1 MALHRPIFY
10 AALLLAVPSAGFGAA
25 EAAGLFSPDR
35 EAAPPRPATR
45 DLRVEAPGF
54 KGGLR
59 RGAPAAERALPPL
72 ELRSRMAEVD
82 LGRLEAARLDAERRR
97 PHRLNLNLFADAEFD
112 AVFERSAATA
122 SGYTLTGRLTDEP
135 MSMVALAVNGDWV
148 AGTVWSPHGRYAV
161 RPLGGGVAEV
171 RQLDPSAL
179 GRCGVGDES
188 AEGPTGGRPPPE
200 AGPRSG
206 AALPKSA
213 PLSESFPEDDGSLID
228 LLVVYP
234 SFARRSAGGHLAMR
248 ALIDSD
254 VALANE
260 MYRAS
265 GATQRLNLVSAVE
278 LPRRPG
284 EGADRIMPDFLD
296 RLVDG
301 SDGHM
306 DEAHALR
313 EAYAAD
319 MVLMHWGYLTG
330 GGRGLTIGGVAGV
343 AFQMEDLSGS
353 YERLAFSVANSFA
366 FAHELGHSMGL
377 RHERQQ
383 DPNNTPFPYSH
394 GYVVPD
400 SFPELP
406 PEREGVGW
414 QTVMA
419 AFLDPVRGI
428 PRFSNPNLRYPGR
441 SGLVIGVPGDAL
453 SDGADGPADAVRSLN
468 RTRRVVAN
476 FRRSASRCR
485 YQLSVPQ
492 EELPA
497 AGGEFRIGVKAGP
510 GCAWSAWS
518 NDDFVTVAEGSRG
531 VGDGEVVFRV
541 SVNGGWER
549 EMAVFVAGE
558 SYLAEQ
564 ATVRER
570 RVPPPVCER
579 ISAVR
584 DAITAATGK
593 GACSEVTPS
602 DLASI
607 RVLNL
612 QFALLN
618 SPLEDA
624 RYRHLPIG
632 SLDGLTGLISLDLS
646 YNRGRLTE
654 LTPGLFDGLLKLTS
668 LDLTNNHLSVLR
680 AGVFDGVPNLTR
692 LDLWGNQN
700 LATLEPSAFR
710 GLSNMETLSLHRTG
724 LTMLPTGAF
733 DGLPN
738 LYKLAFSA
746 QSVDCTPPNSS
757 SLNWEC
763 IVVPIPLVKVELGA
777 FRGLSQ
783 LRELDVNHSTLTA
796 LQPGVFDGLP
806 NLRKLML
813 SGNNGLTA
821 LQPEL
826 FKGLPNLRTLNL
838 LGNSL
843 NKLQPGQFD
852 ELPQLRYLYLNAN
865 GLETLQPGIFEG
877 LAELNGLELSGN
889 KLKTLEPGVFR
900 GLAALEQLILGE
912 NQLQSLQPGVFD
924 GLPRLWWLWL
934 RDNKLATL
942 HPNLFRGLGGLRQ
955 LNLDGNQLTALPPNL
970 FRGLGS
976 LWYVDLSWNRLRTVP
991 PSLFDDQRKR
1001 MDTIKLGGNRLTNVD
1016 PGLFQGMAS
1025 MGTLQLSDNGF
1036 AALPHGLFNELY
1048 GLLRMDLTGNPGA
1061 PFAFRPEFV
1070 RVEGASGSGKA
1081 VEVALELP
1089 QGAAFDLRVALAAS
1103 GGSLS
1108 ADESL
1113 IRVGRDRS
1121 GAVAVRPDGAG
1132 PVTLLM
1138 VEVSDVPGPPCEE
1151 IFYAV
1156 FASHCWKGVR
1166 TAVGAPLVLFG
1177 FLDQTLPPDG
1187 SVRFDLLSAFPD
1199 FPEGTTFAAELSD
1212 PVAEA
1217 VVEGGTLRVSWAGG
1231 GSATVT
1237 VAAIGPDG
1245 RRGTRRF
1252 EVRALAPP
1260 EAVGGISNLS
1270 VVAGEST
1277 RVAASDKF
1285 RDPDGGPL
1293 AYAAESSDPAV
1304 ASVSVDGGSVGV
1316 AGREPGAATVTLTAT
1331 DPDGLS
1337 ATLTF
1342 RVTVVERTASSYWGG
1357 WRSVL
1362 LKSPSSAD
1370 GDGS

>member
-1 MALHRPIFY
+1 M
-10 AALLLAVPSAGFGAA
+10 S
-25 EAAGLFSPDR
+25 
-35 EAAPPRPATR
+35 PRPATR

-59 RGAPAAERALPPL
+59 REAPAPQGALPPL
-72 ELRSRMAEVD
+72 ELRSRAAEVD

-122 SGYTLTGRLTDEP
+122 SGYTLTGRLADEP
-135 MSMVALAVNGDWV
+135 MSTVALAVNGDWV
-148 AGTVWSPHGRYAV
+148 AGTVWSPGGRYAV

-179 GRCGVGDES
+179 GRCGVGAES
-188 AEGPTGGRPPPE
+188 AEGPTGQPPPE

-213 PLSESFPEDDGSLID
+213 PSSEAFPEDDGSLID

-234 SFARRSAGGHLAMR
+234 SFARRSMGGHLAMR

-254 VALANE
+254 VALTNE
-260 MYRAS
+260 MYQAS
-265 GATQRLNLVSAVE
+265 GAAQRINLVGAVE
-278 LPRRPG
+278 LQRRPA
-284 EGADRIMPDFLD
+284 ELTDRNMSKFID
-296 RLVDG
+296 RLLDG
-301 SDGHM
+301 SDGYM
-306 DEAHALR
+306 DEVHGLR
-313 EAYAAD
+313 DAYAAD
-319 MVLMHWGYLTG
+319 MVLAHWGDLTG
-330 GGRGLTIGGVAGV
+330 TGALFGVFGIAT
-343 AFQMEDLSGS
+343 QLEDLSGD
-353 YERLAFSVANSFA
+353 YEGLAFSAANSTA
-366 FAHELGHSMGL
+366 FAHELGHGMGL
-377 RHERQQ
+377 RHERAN
-383 DPNNTPFPYSH
+383 DPANRPFPYSH
-394 GYVVPD
+394 GYVG
-400 SFPELP
+400 E
-406 PEREGVGW
+406 
-414 QTVMA
+414 
-419 AFLDPVRGI
+419 DPVPRFPYGVQTIMASIRFEHKDI
-428 PRFSNPNLRYPGR
+428 PRFSNSNQRYPDE
-441 SGLVIGVPGDAL
+441 SGAVIGVPGDEP
-453 SDGADGPADAVRSLN
+453 SDSADGPADAVRSLN
-468 RTRRVVAN
+468 GTRRVVAN

-485 YQLSVPQ
+485 YQLSVP
-492 EELPA
+492 EGELPA
-497 AGGEFRIGVKAGP
+497 SGGEFRIGVRAGE
-510 GCAWSAWS
+510 GCAWNAWS
-518 NDDFVTVAEGSRG
+518 NDDFVSVAEGTKG
-531 VGDGEVVFRV
+531 VGDGEATFRV
-541 SVNGGWER
+541 SANGGWER
-549 EMAVFVAGE
+549 EVAVFVAGVA
-558 SYLAEQ
+558 YLAEQ
-564 ATVRER
+564 ATARQR
-570 RVPPPVCER
+570 RLPTSVCER
-579 ISAVR
+579 NPWVR
-584 DAITAATGK
+584 DAITAAAGK
-593 GACSEVTPS
+593 EACGEVAAS

-607 RVLNL
+607 RTLDL
-612 QFALLN
+612 SYQLYDGALDESEGAL
-618 SPLEDA
+618 PL
-624 RYRHLPIG
+624 G
-632 SLDGLTGLISLDLS
+632 SLDGLTGLVSLDLS
-646 YNRGRLTE
+646 GNDGLTALE
-654 LTPGLFDGLLKLTS
+654 PGQFDGLTKLTA
-668 LDLTNNHLSVLR
+668 LDLRRTGLTALR
-680 AGVFDGVPNLTR
+680 AGAFEGVPNLAR
-692 LDLWGNQN
+692 LELLHNPE
-700 LATLEPSAFR
+700 LATLEPGAFRGLANMDRLSLWEVGLTELRAGAFEGLSNLWHLEFWGNPIRKVEPGAFR
-710 GLSNMETLSLHRTG
+710 GLSNV
-724 LTMLPTGAF
+724 
-733 DGLPN
+733 
-738 LYKLAFSA
+738 FSMYF
-746 QSVDCTPPNSS
+746 PNSRDS
-757 SLNWEC
+757 
-763 IVVPIPLVKVELGA
+763 VTIPLASLK
-777 FRGLSQ
+777 
-783 LRELDVNHSTLTA
+783 
-796 LQPGVFDGLP
+796 PGVFDGLS
-806 NLRKLML
+806 NLNALSFSGFAKL
-813 SGNNGLTA
+813 T
-821 LQPEL
+821 
-826 FKGLPNLRTLNL
+826 
-838 LGNSL
+838 
-843 NKLQPGQFD
+843 
-852 ELPQLRYLYLNAN
+852 ELPS
-865 GLETLQPGIFEG
+865 GLFEG
-877 LAELNGLELSGN
+877 LGR
-889 KLKTLEPGVFR
+889 LKTLY
-900 GLAALEQLILGE
+900 LADNSFKTLEL
-912 NQLQSLQPGVFD
+912 GVFD
-924 GLPRLWWLWL
+924 GLNALTYLILSESDLQSLEPDVFDGLSALRVLLLDGNELRALELGVFDNLPNLWWLYL
-934 RDNKLATL
+934 SDNKLATL

-955 LNLDGNQLTALPPNL
+955 LELNGNQLTALPPNL

-1016 PGLFQGMAS
+1016 PGLFQGMAN

-1036 AALPHGLFNELY
+1036 AALPHGLFNGLY

-1061 PFAFRPEFV
+1061 PFALRPEFV
-1070 RVEGASGSGKA
+1070 RVEGASGSGGA
-1081 VEVALELP
+1081 VEVVLELP

-1132 PVTLLM
+1132 PVTLQM

-1151 IFYAV
+1151 IFYAG

-1231 GSATVT
+1231 GAATVT

-1277 RVAASDKF
+1277 RVAVSDKF

-1293 AYAAESSDPAV
+1293 TYAAESSDPAV
-1304 ASVSVDGGSVGV
+1304 ASVSVDGGVVGV

-1342 RVTVVERTASSYWGG
+1342 RVTVVRDINSYWGG

-1362 LKSPSSAD
+1362 LQSSPSEE